1 IFSQCVALV
10 QVERWNRRDQKLLE
24 AVQRG
29 DVGRVAALASRKSAR
44 PTKLDSNG
52 QSPFH
57 LAASKGLTECLTIL
71 LANGADINSKNEDG
85 STALHL
91 ATISCQPQCVKVL
104 LQYDES
110 WFYNRYNR
118 VGDDSVNTMLHAAS
132 LCDCLQHGANED
144 AVDAENRSPLHWAAS
159 SGCASSVL
167 LLCDH
172 EAFLDVL
179 DNDGRTPLMIASLGG
194 HAAICSQ
201 LLQRGARVNVTDKN
215 DKSALILACEKGSAE
230 VAELLLSHGADA
242 GAVDSTGHDAL
253 HYALRTQ
260 DRTLW
265 RLLRQ
270 ALNRQGRG
278 GQGPVQHLDP
288 ASQASPSE
296 PQVGAPPKSPWRA
309 EPEEEQEEEEDEDPC
324 SEEWKWKYEE
334 EKRKV
339 SQLEQELLRKTEEC
353 KAQATAYLGLEK
365 QIQEQVRELG
375 LLLSQEP
382 RAPGDQGSSL
392 RPGGDGMEQ
401 GCALNLLAKHIQEL
415 KKHQQATAA
424 AAANPVL
431 ASKKAEDSVPGEIQY
446 EAQGKSQPEDQ
457 EPPQS
462 PKSETVRKTTGQQLT
477 NSDGQALRP
486 DHTDQLFAGRKERP
500 QASGAEPTS
509 TVAEPVGTA
518 AMNQLLLQLRE
529 ELAAVWREKDAA
541 RGALSRPV
549 LEGALGTPRAEAAA
563 AAWEKMEAR
572 LEQVLVRLDRAKAG
586 LQMKSEGPAQE
597 PREGALKSV
606 PGTITQEDEE
616 KEKGVLGA
624 RGEPLG
630 APGGDQMP
638 GGGQARGQL
647 EKEVSALRL
656 SNSNLLEELG
666 ELGRERQRLQG
677 ELQSLS
683 QRLQREFVPRP
694 EAQVQ
699 LQQLRR
705 SVGLLTD
712 ELALEKEAT
721 EKLRKRLASQNRGLQ
736 GLWDCLPPDLVGQ
749 GSARS
754 TVTAPLEELQAC
766 ISALVARH
774 REAQQRL
781 AQLEEENQQLRGSPS
796 RPGEPR
802 CGEASASPQVAA
814 LEQDL
819 GKLEE
824 ELRAVQAT
832 MSGKSQEIGKLKQLL
847 YQATEEVEELRARE
861 AASLR
866 QHEKTRGSLVAQ
878 AQAWGQ
884 ELKALLEKY
893 NTACR
898 EMGRLREA
906 AAEERRR
913 SGDLAARAAE
923 HERQASEMRGRSE
936 QFEKT
941 AELLKEKVEH
951 LIGACRDKEAKIKEL
966 LKKLEQLSEEVLA
979 VRGDNARLA
988 LQLQDSQKTHEEIIS
1003 TYRKHLL
1010 NAAQGYM
1017 EQDVYNILLR
1027 ILSIQE

>member
-1 IFSQCVALV
+1 MKRIFSCSSSQVA
-10 QVERWNRRDQKLLE
+10 VERWNRRDQKLLE

-29 DVGRVAALASRKSAR
+29 DVGRVAVLASRKSAR
-44 PTKLDSNG
+44 PTKLNSNG

-57 LAASKGLTECLTIL
+57 LAASKGLTECLTVL

-104 LQYDES
+104 LQ
-110 WFYNRYNR
+110 
-118 VGDDSVNTMLHAAS
+118 
-132 LCDCLQHGANED
+132 HGANED
-144 AVDAENRSPLHWAAS
+144 AVDVENRSPLHWAAS

-179 DNDGRTPLMIASLGG
+179 DNDGRTPLMIAALGG
-194 HAAICSQ
+194 HAATCSQ
-201 LLQRGARVNVTDKN
+201 LLQRGARVNVTDKD

-242 GAVDSTGHDAL
+242 GAVDSAGNDAL

-260 DRTLW
+260 DRALW

-270 ALNRQGRG
+270 ALSRRRG
-278 GQGPVQHLDP
+278 GQGLVQHPDA
-288 ASQASPSE
+288 ASKAAPSE
-296 PQVGAPPKSPWRA
+296 AQVGSPPKSPWRS
-309 EPEEEQEEEEDEDPC
+309 EPGEEQEQEEEEAARVDEWR
-324 SEEWKWKYEE
+324 WKFEE
-334 EKRKV
+334 EQRKV
-339 SQLEQELLRKTEEC
+339 SQLERELEQKTEEC
-353 KAQATAYLGLEK
+353 KAQAAAYSDLEN
-365 QIQEQVRELG
+365 QIREHVQELG
-375 LLLSQEP
+375 VLLFQEP
-382 RAPGDQGSSL
+382 GAPEGQGL
-392 RPGGDGMEQ
+392 RLRSGGDGMEQ
-401 GCALNLLAKHIQEL
+401 GCPLVLLAGRIQEL
-415 KKHQQATAA
+415 RKQQQAA
-424 AAANPVL
+424 AAAL
-431 ASKKAEDSVPGEIQY
+431 ATPKPRAEPQKTEHSAEGEVQS
-446 EAQGKSQPEDQ
+446 ETNGESHPE
-457 EPPQS
+457 EHGLPQS
-462 PKSETVRKTTGQQLT
+462 PRSEAIGKATNGGQIL
-477 NSDGQALRP
+477 GP
-486 DHTDQLFAGRKERP
+486 DHTDQLPANQEGP
-500 QASGAEPTS
+500 QAAGPGPAGTE
-509 TVAEPVGTA
+509 AEPVGSA
-518 AMNQLLLQLRE
+518 AVNQLLLQLRE
-529 ELAAVWREKDAA
+529 ELAAVWQEKDAA
-541 RGALSRPV
+541 RGALSRPF
-549 LEGALGTPRAEAAA
+549 LEGAPGTPQAEAAA

-572 LEQVLVRLDRAKAG
+572 LEKVLVRLDRAKAG
-586 LQMKSEGPAQE
+586 LQAKSEAPPQE
-597 PREGALKSV
+597 FREGPPKA
-606 PGTITQEDEE
+606 PRRITATLAEGRE
-616 KEKGVLGA
+616 KRAPGA

-630 APGGDQMP
+630 APGGEPGP
-638 GGGQARGQL
+638 GGLVKGQL

-656 SNSNLLEELG
+656 SNSSLLEELG

-677 ELQSLS
+677 ELQTLS

-705 SVGLLTD
+705 SVGLLTQ

-721 EKLRKRLASQNRGLQ
+721 EKLRERLASQSSGLR
-736 GLWDCLPPDLVGQ
+736 GLWDCLPPDLVGKGAA
-749 GSARS
+749 GS
-754 TVTAPLEELQAC
+754 TAAQPLEELQAC
-766 ISALVARH
+766 VSTLVERH
-774 REAQQRL
+774 RQAQQLL
-781 AQLEEENQQLRGSPS
+781 ARLEEENQQLRGSPA
-796 RPGEPR
+796 PLGEP
-802 CGEASASPQVAA
+802 GPSSKAPAAPQVAA

-847 YQATEEVEELRARE
+847 YQATEEVAELRSRE

-906 AAEERRR
+906 VADERRR
-913 SGDLAARAAE
+913 SGDLAARATE
-923 HERQASEMRGRSE
+923 QERQASEMRGRSE

-941 AELLKEKVEH
+941 VEVLKEKMEH

-979 VRGDNARLA
+979 VRGENARLA
-988 LQLQDSQKTHEEIIS
+988 MQVQDSQKNHEEIIS
-1003 TYRKHLL
+1003 TYRNHLL

-1027 ILSIQE
+1027 ILSTQEGE

>member
-1 IFSQCVALV
+1 MKRIFSCSSSQVA
-10 QVERWNRRDQKLLE
+10 VERWNRRDQKLLE

-104 LQYDES
+104 LQ
-110 WFYNRYNR
+110 
-118 VGDDSVNTMLHAAS
+118 
-132 LCDCLQHGANED
+132 HGANED

-201 LLQRGARVNVTDKN
+201 LLQRGARVNVTDKD

-242 GAVDSTGHDAL
+242 GAVDSMGHDAL

-260 DRTLW
+260 DKVLW

-270 ALNRQGRG
+270 ALNRRWRG
-278 GQGPVQHLDP
+278 GQGLVQHPDLP
-288 ASQASPSE
+288 SQASPSE
-296 PQVGAPPKSPWRA
+296 PQVGSPQKSPWRA
-309 EPEEEQEEEEDEDPC
+309 EPEEEQEEEEDEEDPC
-324 SEEWKWKYEE
+324 LEEWRWKYEE
-334 EKRKV
+334 EQRKV
-339 SQLEQELLRKTEEC
+339 SQLEQELIRKTEEC
-353 KAQATAYLGLEK
+353 KSQAAAYLGLEN
-365 QIQEQVRELG
+365 QIREQVQELG
-375 LLLSQEP
+375 HLLSREP
-382 RAPGDQGSSL
+382 RAPREQGSSL
-392 RPGGDGMEQ
+392 QPGGDGIEQ
-401 GCALNLLAKHIQEL
+401 GCPLDLLTEHIQEL
-415 KKHQQATAA
+415 KKQQQAA
-424 AAANPVL
+424 AAAAGNPIL
-431 ASKKAEDSVPGEIQY
+431 ASKKAEDSAPGEIQY
-446 EAQGKSQPEDQ
+446 EAHVRAQPEEQ
-457 EPPQS
+457 GPPQS
-462 PKSETVRKTTGQQLT
+462 PRSETIGKATGQQLT
-477 NSDGQALRP
+477 TNGGQALSP
-486 DHTDQLFAGRKERP
+486 DHTDQLHADQKERP
-500 QASGAEPTS
+500 QAPGTEPTG
-509 TVAEPVGTA
+509 TMAEPVGTA

-541 RGALSRPV
+541 RGALSRQV

-586 LQMKSEGPAQE
+586 LQMKPEAPAQE
-597 PREGALKSV
+597 HRERAPKAG
-606 PGTITQEDEE
+606 PGTITKEDEGRE
-616 KEKGVLGA
+616 KRAPGA
-624 RGEPLG
+624 RGETLG
-630 APGGDQMP
+630 APGGEQMP
-638 GGGQARGQL
+638 GEGLAKGQL

-656 SNSNLLEELG
+656 SNSNLPEELG
-666 ELGRERQRLQG
+666 ELGQERQRLQG
-677 ELQSLS
+677 ELQSLT
-683 QRLQREFVPRP
+683 QRLQREFVPKP

-712 ELALEKEAT
+712 ELAMEKEAT
-721 EKLRKRLASQNRGLQ
+721 EKLRKRLATQSSGLR
-736 GLWDCLPPDLVGQ
+736 GLWDCLPPDLVGK
-749 GSARS
+749 GSTRGIAE
-754 TVTAPLEELQAC
+754 PLEELQAC
-766 ISALVARH
+766 ISTLVDRH
-774 REAQQRL
+774 REAQQVL
-781 AQLEEENQQLRGSPS
+781 ARLEEENQQLRGSPAP
-796 RPGEPR
+796 RAEP
-802 CGEASASPQVAA
+802 STPSKDPASPQVAA

-832 MSGKSQEIGKLKQLL
+832 MSRKSQEIGKLKQLL
-847 YQATEEVEELRARE
+847 YQATEEVAELRARE

-866 QHEKTRGSLVAQ
+866 QHEKTQGSLVAQ

-893 NTACR
+893 NIACR

-906 AAEERRR
+906 VAEERRR

-923 HERQASEMRGRSE
+923 QERQASEMRGRSE

-941 AELLKEKVEH
+941 VELLKEKMEH

-979 VRGDNARLA
+979 VRGENACLA
-988 LQLQDSQKTHEEIIS
+988 LQLQDSQKNHEEIIS
-1003 TYRKHLL
+1003 TYRNHLL

-1027 ILSIQE
+1027 ILSMQED

>member
-1 IFSQCVALV
+1 MKRIFSCSSSQVA
-10 QVERWNRRDQKLLE
+10 VEKWNRRDQKLLE

-104 LQYDES
+104 LQ
-110 WFYNRYNR
+110 
-118 VGDDSVNTMLHAAS
+118 
-132 LCDCLQHGANED
+132 HGANED

-201 LLQRGARVNVTDKN
+201 LLQRGARVNVTDKD

-242 GAVDSTGHDAL
+242 GAVDSLGHNAL

-260 DRTLW
+260 DKELW
-265 RLLRQ
+265 RLLQQ
-270 ALNRQGRG
+270 ALNRRRRG
-278 GQGPVQHLDP
+278 
-288 ASQASPSE
+288 
-296 PQVGAPPKSPWRA
+296 
-309 EPEEEQEEEEDEDPC
+309 
-324 SEEWKWKYEE
+324 
-334 EKRKV
+334 
-339 SQLEQELLRKTEEC
+339 
-353 KAQATAYLGLEK
+353 
-365 QIQEQVRELG
+365 
-375 LLLSQEP
+375 
-382 RAPGDQGSSL
+382 
-392 RPGGDGMEQ
+392 
-401 GCALNLLAKHIQEL
+401 EL
-415 KKHQQATAA
+415 KKQQKALATI
-424 AAANPVL
+424 NPTLVPKRAEEL
-431 ASKKAEDSVPGEIQY
+431 APAEIHHEVHRN
-446 EAQGKSQPEDQ
+446 SQPEQ
-457 EPPQS
+457 GLPQGPS
-462 PKSETVRKTTGQQLT
+462 SETTGKATGQQPNT
-477 NSDGQALRP
+477 NGGQNLGLQN
-486 DHTDQLFAGRKERP
+486 TEQVCAGQKERTP
-500 QASGAEPTS
+500 APGTETAG
-509 TVAEPVGTA
+509 TVGEPVGIA

-572 LEQVLVRLDRAKAG
+572 LERVLVRLDGAKMG
-586 LQMKSEGPAQE
+586 LHVKPEVPVQGS
-597 PREGALKSV
+597 RDGAPKAV
-606 PGTITQEDEE
+606 PGCSKEQEE
-616 KEKGVLGA
+616 KKALGT

-630 APGGDQMP
+630 APGKEQAL
-638 GGGQARGQL
+638 GGGLAKGQL

-677 ELQSLS
+677 ELQSLT
-683 QRLQREFVPRP
+683 QRLHREFVPKP

-705 SVGLLTD
+705 SVGMLTE
-712 ELALEKEAT
+712 ELAMEKEAT
-721 EKLRKRLASQNRGLQ
+721 DKLRRRLASQTSGLQ
-736 GLWDCLPPDLVGQ
+736 GLWKCLPPDLVGKGNTQ
-749 GSARS
+749 S
-754 TVTAPLEELQAC
+754 TAAEPLEELQAC
-766 ISALVARH
+766 ISTLVDRH
-774 REAQQRL
+774 LEAQRVL
-781 AQLEEENQQLRGSPS
+781 ARLEEENQQLRGSLAPC
-796 RPGEPR
+796 GEP
-802 CGEASASPQVAA
+802 EASLKVTASPQVAA
-814 LEQDL
+814 LEEDL
-819 GKLEE
+819 GMLEE

-832 MSGKSQEIGKLKQLL
+832 MSGKSQEICKLKQLL
-847 YQATEEVEELRARE
+847 YQATEEVAELRARE

-884 ELKALLEKY
+884 ELKVVLEKY

-898 EMGRLREA
+898 EMTRLRDTV
-906 AAEERRR
+906 AEERRR
-913 SGDLAARAAE
+913 SEDLAARAAE
-923 HERQASEMRGRSE
+923 QERQAGEMRGRSE

-941 AELLKEKVEH
+941 AELLKEKTNH

-966 LKKLEQLSEEVLA
+966 LKKLEQLSEEVLE
-979 VRGDNARLA
+979 VRGENAHLA
-988 LQLQDSQKTHEEIIS
+988 LQLQDSQKNHEEIIS
-1003 TYRKHLL
+1003 TYRSHLL
-1010 NAAQGYM
+1010 NAARGYM

-1027 ILSIQE
+1027 ILSMQE

>member
-1 IFSQCVALV
+1 MKRIFSCSSSQVA
-10 QVERWNRRDQKLLE
+10 VERWNRRDQKLLE

-29 DVGRVAALASRKSAR
+29 DVGCVAALASRKSAR

-71 LANGADINSKNEDG
+71 LANGADINSKNEGG

-104 LQYDES
+104 LQ
-110 WFYNRYNR
+110 
-118 VGDDSVNTMLHAAS
+118 
-132 LCDCLQHGANED
+132 HGANED
-144 AVDAENRSPLHWAAS
+144 AVDVENRTPLHWAAF
-159 SGCASSVL
+159 SGCASSVV

-215 DKSALILACEKGSAE
+215 DKSALILACEKGSTE
-230 VAELLLSHGADA
+230 VAELLLSYGADA

-253 HYALRTQ
+253 HYAVRTQ
-260 DRTLW
+260 DKMLW

-278 GQGPVQHLDP
+278 GQELVQHPDL

-296 PQVGAPPKSPWRA
+296 PQVGSPPKSPWRA
-309 EPEEEQEEEEDEDPC
+309 EPEEEQEEEEDDDPC

-334 EKRKV
+334 EQRKV
-339 SQLEQELLRKTEEC
+339 SQLEQELLRNTEEC
-353 KAQATAYLGLEK
+353 KAQSAAYLGLES

-382 RAPGDQGSSL
+382 GTPGDLRSSL

-401 GCALNLLAKHIQEL
+401 GCTLDLLAKCIQEL
-415 KKHQQATAA
+415 KKQQQAA
-424 AAANPVL
+424 AAAAAKPVL
-431 ASKKAEDSVPGEIQY
+431 ASKKAEDSAGGVIQY
-446 EAQGKSQPEDQ
+446 DAHGRSQPEEQ
-457 EPPQS
+457 EPPHS
-462 PKSETVRKTTGQQLT
+462 PRSETTGRSTGQQPTT
-477 NSDGQALRP
+477 NGGQALGP
-486 DHTDQLFAGRKERP
+486 DHTDQLHAGQKPRP
-500 QASGAEPTS
+500 QAPGAEPTG
-509 TVAEPVGTA
+509 TVAEPVHTA

-541 RGALSRPV
+541 RGALSRPD
-549 LEGALGTPRAEAAA
+549 LEGAVGTSRAEAAA

-586 LQMKSEGPAQE
+586 LQMKPEAPAQE
-597 PREGALKSV
+597 PREGSPKAG
-606 PGTITQEDEE
+606 PGAITKEGEGKEE
-616 KEKGVLGA
+616 GTPGA
-624 RGEPLG
+624 WGEPLG
-630 APGGDQMP
+630 MPGGEQMP
-638 GGGQARGQL
+638 GGGLAEGQL
-647 EKEVSALRL
+647 EKEVPALRL
-656 SNSNLLEELG
+656 SDSNLLQELG
-666 ELGRERQRLQG
+666 ELGQERQWLQG
-677 ELQSLS
+677 ELPSLS
-683 QRLQREFVPRP
+683 QRLQRECMPKP

-699 LQQLRR
+699 LQRECVPKPEVQVQLQQLRW
-705 SVGLLTD
+705 SMGLLTD

-721 EKLRKRLASQNRGLQ
+721 EKLRKRLASQSRGLR
-736 GLWDCLPPDLVGQ
+736 GLWDCLPPDLVGR
-749 GSARS
+749 GSARCP
-754 TVTAPLEELQAC
+754 AADRLEELQAC
-766 ISALVARH
+766 VSALVARH
-774 REAQQRL
+774 REAQQVL
-781 AQLEEENQQLRGSPS
+781 ARLEEENQQLRGFPA
-796 RPGEPR
+796 R
-802 CGEASASPQVAA
+802 CGEPGASSEPSASPQVEA

-832 MSGKSQEIGKLKQLL
+832 MSGKSQEIRKLKQLL
-847 YQATEEVEELRARE
+847 YQATEEVAELRARE
-861 AASLR
+861 AAGLR
-866 QHEKTRGSLVAQ
+866 QHEQTRGSLVAQ
-878 AQAWGQ
+878 ARAWGR

-906 AAEERRR
+906 VAEERRR
-913 SGDLAARAAE
+913 SGDLAARAAGQ
-923 HERQASEMRGRSE
+923 ERQASELRGRSE
-936 QFEKT
+936 QLEKT

-951 LIGACRDKEAKIKEL
+951 LIGAGRDKEAKIKEL
-966 LKKLEQLSEEVLA
+966 LKKLEQLSEEILV
-979 VRGDNARLA
+979 VRGENAHLA
-988 LQLQDSQKTHEEIIS
+988 RQLQDSQKNHEEIIS
-1003 TYRKHLL
+1003 TYRNHLL

-1017 EQDVYNILLR
+1017 EQDVYSILLR
-1027 ILSIQE
+1027 ILSIQEE

>member
-1 IFSQCVALV
+1 MKRIFSCSSSQVA
-10 QVERWNRRDQKLLE
+10 VERWNRRDQKLLE
-24 AVQRG
+24 AVHRG
-29 DVGRVAALASRKSAR
+29 DLVCVAALASRKSAR

-57 LAASKGLTECLTIL
+57 LAASKGLTECLTVL
-71 LANGADINSKNEDG
+71 LANGADINSKNDDG
-85 STALHL
+85 ETALHL

-104 LQYDES
+104 LQ
-110 WFYNRYNR
+110 
-118 VGDDSVNTMLHAAS
+118 
-132 LCDCLQHGANED
+132 HGANED
-144 AVDAENRSPLHWAAS
+144 AVDVENRSPLHWAAF

-215 DKSALILACEKGSAE
+215 DKSALILACEKCSTE
-230 VAELLLSHGADA
+230 VAELLLSYGADA

-260 DRTLW
+260 DKMLW

-270 ALNRQGRG
+270 ALDRQGRG
-278 GQGPVQHLDP
+278 GQGLVQHPDL
-288 ASQASPSE
+288 ASQ
-296 PQVGAPPKSPWRA
+296 VGSPPKSPWRA

-334 EKRKV
+334 EQRKV
-339 SQLEQELLRKTEEC
+339 SQLEQELLRNTEEC
-353 KAQATAYLGLEK
+353 KAQSAAYLGLEN

-382 RAPGDQGSSL
+382 GAPGDLRSSL
-392 RPGGDGMEQ
+392 QPGGDGMEQ
-401 GCALNLLAKHIQEL
+401 GCTLDMLATCIQEL
-415 KKHQQATAA
+415 KKQRQAA
-424 AAANPVL
+424 AAAAAKPVL
-431 ASKKAEDSVPGEIQY
+431 ASKKAEDSAGEVIQY
-446 EAQGKSQPEDQ
+446 DTHGRSQPEEQ

-462 PKSETVRKTTGQQLT
+462 ARSETIGKSIGQQPTT
-477 NSDGQALRP
+477 NGGQALGP
-486 DHTDQLFAGRKERP
+486 DHTDQLHAGQKARP
-500 QASGAEPTS
+500 QAPGAEPTG
-509 TVAEPVGTA
+509 TVAEPVCTA

-541 RGALSRPV
+541 WGALSRPD
-549 LEGALGTPRAEAAA
+549 LEGALGTSQAEAAA

-572 LEQVLVRLDRAKAG
+572 LERVLVRLDRAKAG
-586 LQMKSEGPAQE
+586 LQMKPEAPAQE
-597 PREGALKSV
+597 PREGAPKAG
-606 PGTITQEDEE
+606 PGAITKEGEGKEE
-616 KEKGVLGA
+616 GA
-624 RGEPLG
+624 PGAWGEPLG
-630 APGGDQMP
+630 TPGGEQMP
-638 GGGQARGQL
+638 GGGLAEGQL

-656 SNSNLLEELG
+656 SDSNLLEELG
-666 ELGRERQRLQG
+666 ELGQEQQWLQG
-677 ELQSLS
+677 ELPSLS
-683 QRLQREFVPRP
+683 QRLQRECVPKP

-699 LQQLRR
+699 LQQLRW
-705 SVGLLTD
+705 SMGLLTD

-721 EKLRKRLASQNRGLQ
+721 EKLRKRLASQSRGLR
-736 GLWDCLPPDLVGQ
+736 GLWDCLPPDLVGR
-749 GSARS
+749 GSARCPAAES
-754 TVTAPLEELQAC
+754 LEELQAC
-766 ISALVARH
+766 VSVLVARH
-774 REAQQRL
+774 REAQQVL
-781 AQLEEENQQLRGSPS
+781 ARLEEENQQLRGSPA
-796 RPGEPR
+796 RRGEQ
-802 CGEASASPQVAA
+802 GASSEASAFPQVEA

-847 YQATEEVEELRARE
+847 YQATEEVAELRARE
-861 AASLR
+861 AAGLR
-866 QHEKTRGSLVAQ
+866 QHEQTRSSLVAQ
-878 AQAWGQ
+878 ARAWGQ

-906 AAEERRR
+906 VAEERHR
-913 SGDLAARAAE
+913 SGDLAARAAGQ
-923 HERQASEMRGRSE
+923 ERQASELRRRSE
-936 QFEKT
+936 QLEKT
-941 AELLKEKVEH
+941 AELLKDKVEH
-951 LIGACRDKEAKIKEL
+951 LIGAGRDKEAKIKEL
-966 LKKLEQLSEEVLA
+966 LKKLEQLSEEILA
-979 VRGDNARLA
+979 VRGENAHLA
-988 LQLQDSQKTHEEIIS
+988 RQLQDSQKNHEEIIS
-1003 TYRKHLL
+1003 TYRNHLL

-1027 ILSIQE
+1027 ILSIQEE